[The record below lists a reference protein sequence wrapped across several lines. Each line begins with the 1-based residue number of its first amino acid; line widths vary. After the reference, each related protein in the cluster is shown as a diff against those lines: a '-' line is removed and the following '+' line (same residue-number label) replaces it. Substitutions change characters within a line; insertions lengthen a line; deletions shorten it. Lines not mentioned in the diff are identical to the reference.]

1 MSLVFSTAFF
11 PPVLYIKK
19 AFRSHTIIIETN
31 DNYQKQTYRNR
42 TKILSAN
49 GVLPLSFPIVKKHNV
64 KVKTKDIKIDYSIN
78 WQKNHLRSLTSAYKS
93 SPFFEYY
100 IDDFLK
106 YFTKKYNYLIDYNTE
121 ILINILKIFDINKP
135 VKFTG
140 EFLTYND
147 NDDYRDKFSPKIEIL
162 ETNNCKKYKQVFDN
176 KFDFIPNLSI
186 LDMIF
191 NLGPETEIYLRK

>member
-11 PPVLYIKK
+11 PPGLYIKK
-19 AFRSHTIIIETN
+19 AFRSHAIIIETN

-135 VKFTG
+135 VKFTD